1 VASFFCLFLKEL
13 NEIFFNMIH
22 NPITQLEQLTITTAS
37 KIFLRET
44 AKWSYFLA
52 IIGFI
57 LISLMLILA
66 IFATTIFEMAM
77 KMQPGIPES
86 LGLIMTFTYLLLAII
101 YFFPV
106 YYLLQFSNKMKKALS
121 TKNDETLA
129 KAFEMLKSHY
139 KFIGVF
145 TIITIS
151 LYILFFIFAMIGA
164 L

>member
-1 VASFFCLFLKEL
+1 MT
-13 NEIFFNMIH
+13 N

-37 KIFLRET
+37 KSFLKET
-44 AKWSYFLA
+44 AKWAKFLS

-57 LISLMLILA
+57 LIGLILIFA
-66 IFATTIFEMAM
+66 IFATTIFDMAA
-77 KMQPGIPES
+77 KMQPGIPDG
-86 LGLIMTFTYLLLAII
+86 LGLTMSITYLVLAII

-106 YYLLQFSNKMKKALS
+106 YYLLQFSIKMKKALS
-121 TKNDETLA
+121 TKSDETLT

-145 TIITIS
+145 TIITLS
-151 LYILFFIFAMIGA
+151 LYVLLIVVVAMGA

>member
-1 VASFFCLFLKEL
+1 
-13 NEIFFNMIH
+13 MIK
-22 NPITQLEQLTITTAS
+22 NPITQLEQLTLTSAS
-37 KIFLRET
+37 KNFLKET
-44 AKWSYFLA
+44 AKWAFFLS
-52 IIGFI
+52 IMGFI
-57 LISLMLILA
+57 MIAFMLVLA
-66 IFATTIFEMAM
+66 IFSNTIFGMAAA
-77 KMQPGIPES
+77 MQPGVPENIGMIMTITYLI
-86 LGLIMTFTYLLLAII
+86 LGLI

-106 YYLLQFSNKMKKALS
+106 YYLMQFSNKMKKAIA

-151 LYILFFIFAMIGA
+151 LYVLMIVVLSMGA